1 MSKQLDSKNAKNS
14 NELYTLLCIVLT
26 FLNLKFNVTQYTWGR
41 KLYKGTWY
49 LIDPIGLS
57 MPCFWSNKEITSYQS
72 QTLGIERY

>member
-1 MSKQLDSKNAKNS
+1 MSKQLDSKKIENS
-14 NELYTLLCIVLT
+14 NKIYTLLCTVLT

-49 LIDPIGLS
+49 LIDPVGLS
-57 MPCFWSNKEITSYQS
+57 MLLFWSNKEITSCQS